1 MSSDT
6 AKGAEGEASS
16 PRGPAPQPSL
26 ITPVDEGSNPVYA
39 VELPIF
45 EGPLDLLLHLVR
57 RHELDI
63 LDIPIAFVTE
73 KYLEYLEVMRA
84 LDIEIAGDYL
94 VMAATLAYLK
104 SRELVPQQDAEE
116 EESDGEDED
125 GEDPREA
132 LIRRLIEYERFRAA
146 GRELNEM
153 PVAGRDVF
161 TRGGSIDLP
170 PLDPGMAPVTLF
182 RLAEA
187 YARVLQ
193 RAKISKSHEVVIE
206 RVTVRQR
213 MEQLSLLLEERGDVE
228 FDSLFLEREWSS
240 VLELRQMLVVTLM
253 SVLELVKLGI
263 IGVQQPTDTAT
274 IRLLRRASYAAAMQ
288 ALTGYDE
295 DASFGEGAAPKP
307 GEPTPAGGA
316 PTAGAAPQPPP
327 AAPASGSPVARDGD
341 AALGEGRGDG
351 LTDVGSVATRSRVD
365 SAEGIEEREALAAL
379 DEEGVEDEPG
389 WGVSAADDAP
399 ERHGLAERKG
409 LAEREDELED
419 GPERR
424 HGSPSEDDLEDRS
437 VQRAFATGGSVE
449 SAGLEEREALAETE
463 DELEDELEDGPE
475 WSALEAVDPAERHGL
490 PSAGDL

>member
-1 MSSDT
+1 MGRDT
-6 AKGAEGEASS
+6 AKGADEASS
-16 PRGPAPQPSL
+16 ASEPAPRPSL
-26 ITPVDEGSNPVYA
+26 ITPREDEANQVYA

-104 SRELVPQQDAEE
+104 SRELVPQQETEE
-116 EESDGEDED
+116 EEAGEDDED

-213 MEQLSLLLEERGDVE
+213 MEQLSLILEERGDVE
-228 FDSLFLEREWSS
+228 FDSLFLEREWGS

-263 IGVQQPTDTAT
+263 IGVRQPTDAAT
-274 IRLLRRASYAAAMQ
+274 IRLLRRASHAAAMQ

-295 DASFGEGAAPKP
+295 DASFGDTPAKPPAPGAATSPAASA
-307 GEPTPAGGA
+307 TPAE
-316 PTAGAAPQPPP
+316 
-327 AAPASGSPVARDGD
+327 VA
-341 AALGEGRGDG
+341 E
-351 LTDVGSVATRSRVD
+351 
-365 SAEGIEEREALAAL
+365 LAD
-379 DEEGVEDEPG
+379 DEEASEAATPLD
-389 WGVSAADDAP
+389 AADD
-399 ERHGLAERKG
+399 
-409 LAEREDELED
+409 
-419 GPERR
+419 
-424 HGSPSEDDLEDRS
+424 DD
-437 VQRAFATGGSVE
+437 FAQ
-449 SAGLEEREALAETE
+449 A
-463 DELEDELEDGPE
+463 
-475 WSALEAVDPAERHGL
+475 
-490 PSAGDL
+490 SAGDGDVDAAGMDDRSADAGDVDDAHPSTGISSWAR